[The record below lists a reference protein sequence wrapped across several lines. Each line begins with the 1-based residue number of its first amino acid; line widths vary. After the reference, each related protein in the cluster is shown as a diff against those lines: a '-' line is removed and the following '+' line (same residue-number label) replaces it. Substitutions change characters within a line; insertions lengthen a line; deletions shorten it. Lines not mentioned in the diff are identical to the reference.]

1 MWSFFRGGKGNGF
14 CLPPPRFSARLST
27 DLSGMRRAFAI
38 ALTARILTCAAQ
50 ETEVPEPT
58 NTVFLE
64 GLGQAIFW
72 SANFEHTEYANE
84 SFAFHL
90 RFGLGL
96 WSTET
101 VSSYVALPI
110 TFSVSY
116 GDIHRAEA
124 GAGFLFYNYGDSGPQ
139 ANRVSETLF
148 PTWHAGYR
156 MQKEYG
162 GLFLRAG
169 LMFAN
174 LEDKLT
180 FREAKEKWGYNPY
193 VCVGTTF

>member
-1 MWSFFRGGKGNGF
+1 
-14 CLPPPRFSARLST
+14 
-27 DLSGMRRAFAI
+27 MRCIVATL
-38 ALTARILTCAAQ
+38 LTARILACAAQ
-50 ETEVPEPT
+50 ETDVPEPT

-101 VSSYVALPI
+101 VSSYIALPI
-110 TFSVSY
+110 TFSLS
-116 GDIHRAEA
+116 
-124 GAGFLFYNYGDSGPQ
+124 YGDSGPQ

-174 LEDKLT
+174 IEDKLT